1 MIPAIIN
8 HMDMGSPRNFFGFV
22 FCALCASLIFS
33 PLIFAQ
39 GVSSRP
45 ADLVNNEK
53 VIYELPDTGSITPEN
68 PLFIFKQIRDG
79 VMLALPQDS
88 HARMRTLIQL
98 GDKYTVYAE
107 KLAHLSKTQRSIHT
121 FQTAMTYQSTMI
133 DILKEESKKQNQEG
147 DAECTE
153 LRYIATQ
160 SNIKQAEMI
169 RLLIDD
175 LSASEQ
181 PAYVQLL
188 DKNMQLRKKLQGI

>member
-1 MIPAIIN
+1 
-8 HMDMGSPRNFFGFV
+8 MDMGSPRNFFGFV
-22 FCALCASLIFS
+22 ICAFCASLIFS
-33 PLIFAQ
+33 PLLFAQ

-53 VIYELPDTGSITPEN
+53 VIYELPDTGSITPDN

-79 VMLALPQDS
+79 VKLALPQDS
-88 HARMRTLIQL
+88 HVRMKTLIQF

-107 KLAHLSKTQRSIHT
+107 KLAHLSKSQRSIQT

-133 DILKEESKKQNQEG
+133 DILKEESKKSDKEG
-147 DAECTE
+147 DKECTE
-153 LRYIATQ
+153 IRNTAIQ

-188 DKNMQLRKKLQGI
+188 DKNMQLRKQLQGI